1 MEVPKNIIE
10 EMWTIE
16 KIKDDFIL
24 PIEYCKEKKM
34 IEKHIHTDLE
44 LDGEKSLYKKILN
57 PKTIVANK
65 ISENWKKYYS
75 SDTNF
80 LKDTQNLYKRI
91 HYKQNPEIDNIVK
104 TIDSLQSEHDF
115 LEKYNYVEWNN
126 IKFLN
131 NYALFLGF
139 LSVYNICSPLFALC
153 MPIYLCIIPYFI
165 LKMQGI
171 QVTWSLYWTTLVVL
185 FKTNIIGQLLT
196 NFNNVSLQQKLYMLF
211 SGAIYVFQ
219 IYNNIMS
226 CVRFNTNMKKI
237 HNIMKIMKNHIK
249 HTVDEMKKFEDN
261 CINLNSYKDFI
272 TNMNLKRIKLEE
284 FYKKIE
290 SFDEYLWNVKEFV
303 NLGSI
308 MREFY
313 YLYND
318 NEIKNAIT
326 YSFGFHGYLEN
337 ITEINKQIHENKMN
351 IVKYNNKKKT
361 KFVKAYYPSIEN
373 KQIVKNDYDLS
384 KNIIITG
391 PNASGKTTLLKTT
404 IINVLLSQQLGC
416 GFYKK
421 AYLHPY
427 DNIHCYLNIPDT
439 SGRDSLFQAEAR
451 RCKNIL
457 EIIETNSNEHNFCVF
472 DELYSGTNP
481 YEAVATGVS
490 YIEHLTKQNNVHLML
505 TTHFIDLCKHLDKN
519 KKIKNYQMKVN
530 VKENLNFDYL
540 YLLING
546 ISKIKG
552 GVKVLRDLNYPSSI
566 IEQSIN
572 ILKL

>member
-1 MEVPKNIIE
+1 MEVHKNIIE

-34 IEKHIHTDLE
+34 VEPHIHTDLE

-80 LKDTQNLYKRI
+80 LKDTQNLYKKI

-131 NYALFLGF
+131 NYAWFLGF
-139 LSVYNICSPLFALC
+139 LSIYNICSPLFALC

-165 LKMQGI
+165 LKIQGI
-171 QVTWSLYWTTLVVL
+171 QVTWSLYWSTLLVL

-196 NFNNVSLQQKLYMLF
+196 NFNNVSLQQKIYMLF

-226 CVRFNTNMKKI
+226 CIRFNTNMKKI
-237 HNIMKIMKNHIK
+237 HNIMKTMKNHIK

-290 SFDEYLWNVKEFV
+290 SFDEYLWNIKEFV

-318 NEIKNAIT
+318 NDIKNAIT

-361 KFVKAYYPSIEN
+361 KFVKAYYPSIESN
-373 KQIVKNDYDLS
+373 KIVKNDYDLS

-427 DNIHCYLNIPDT
+427 DNVHCYLNIPDT

-457 EIIETNSNEHNFCVF
+457 EIIEKNRNEHNFCVF

-519 KKIKNYQMKVN
+519 KRIKNYQMKVN

-540 YLLING
+540 YLLITG